1 MNSNLNIAQI
11 VFDAAQ
17 EKGALPDATNGIAE
31 QLKALH
37 GVLGHDRAE
46 LLYSAVLTALDEA
59 QRAGFVAGWTM
70 RAAA

>member
-1 MNSNLNIAQI
+1 MNSNLNIAEI

-46 LLYSAVLTALDEA
+46 SLYSAVLTALDEA

-70 RAAA
+70 RSAA